1 MHLEREFKN
10 WFTFILV
17 YGFALAFSIS
27 TSLFNRKLSL
37 SLFLKERFFIA
48 SFKIFFNYCEI
59 LFFIHM
65 TVVTRNLM
73 KTADFTL
80 PRSVIK
86 RQRSQIRSEYKWLS
100 VTSDSTTSTSDYEW
114 PRVTTSDYN
123 WLRAR
128 LRVTAIDYKVTT
140 SEYEW
145 LWVTTVGYKP
155 LKVATSDYEPRYK
168 WLQVT
173 TNDCKQLPVKL
184 QMTTTEI
191 GNNLRHKNV
200 YCLLWLHNN
209 ERRKHVEK
217 CSKNSYGSG
226 ENHWKILV
234 MQKQLFADVI
244 QSNYS

>member
-1 MHLEREFKN
+1 
-10 WFTFILV
+10 
-17 YGFALAFSIS
+17 
-27 TSLFNRKLSL
+27 
-37 SLFLKERFFIA
+37 
-48 SFKIFFNYCEI
+48 
-59 LFFIHM
+59 
-65 TVVTRNLM
+65 M

-100 VTSDSTTSTSDYEW
+100 VTSDSTTSASDYEW

-145 LWVTTVGYKP
+145 LWVTTVDYKP

-184 QMTTTEI
+184 RMTTTEI

-209 ERRKHVEK
+209 ERRNTLKSVLKIVTVLVKIIEK
-217 CSKNSYGSG
+217 YLRCRSSCSQMFFKVTVLKNAFNLQFYSKETPTQGFSYEICEILEHLFLQKTSG
-226 ENHWKILV
+226 GCFWRWELHI
-234 MQKQLFADVI
+234 
-244 QSNYS
+244 